1 MDIVTLNIAWG
12 SAPPQRFIFDNIA
25 PAVEAGK
32 AVLVKSNQ
40 CELKLELIDGYIARS
55 AQEEPIVCGDLSLW
69 LDFSTAESLTDVVM
83 EFALNASDQPEADD
97 PLFHYVLMRQDVPD
111 YLSGKAMAQANHA
124 GTKMVMDAL
133 DSGDYDLVNLVNQ
146 WGAEGGGF
154 GTCIVLGV
162 TAPEMR
168 QAVTLGKLMGL
179 HAGIVHDPSYPLRDG
194 EKIQTIPLDTCGFI
208 FGSKSDCAPIVG
220 KFPLLRDKNEK

>member
-1 MDIVTLNIAWG
+1 MEIVILNIKWDN
-12 SAPPQRFIFDNIA
+12 APRQRFIFDNIET
-25 PAVEAGK
+25 AVDAGK
-32 AVLVKSNQ
+32 AVLIKSNQ

-55 AQEEPIVCGDLSLW
+55 AKEAPVLCGSLSMW
-69 LDFSTAESLTDVVM
+69 LDFSEAESVGEVIVELATT
-83 EFALNASDQPEADD
+83 PEQEQVED

-133 DSGDYDLVNLVNQ
+133 SSGDYDLVELVNQ

-194 EKIQTIPLDTCGFI
+194 EKIQTIPLDTCGFL